1 MENIIKKWSKE
12 WDKTTEGRKYYAQ
25 KQREYKLRKLEEN
38 PNYWKI
44 EHKKRDKKKE
54 AITKR
59 TWARNNPKS
68 VRNTLM
74 KYYQKVGSIF
84 GLTASQYE
92 WALKS
97 WSVSVRERDLQI
109 CVNCGSTEDLQAH
122 HIIPKKERP
131 DLALDLNNGITYCL
145 PCHKETESWGDCSF
159 H

>member
-12 WDKTTEGRKYYAQ
+12 WDKTTEGRK
-25 KQREYKLRKLEEN
+25 
-38 PNYWKI
+38 
-44 EHKKRDKKKE
+44 
-54 AITKR
+54 
-59 TWARNNPKS
+59 
-68 VRNTLM
+68 
-74 KYYQKVGSIF
+74 
-84 GLTASQYE
+84 YE